1 MRTPARRALAGL
13 AVLGALATV
22 VVAAAPAVSTLA
34 ASPPA
39 VSTLV
44 LPSGAGFDSVEPL
57 GDRLLI
63 SGYDNQGDGCRWLV
77 VTPATLHVDA
87 SLQASCERPAIATE
101 PFVPVEFP
109 LRSSNSFAVRIAR
122 PNADAAR
129 VSYGPVV
136 MTFPDVSDTGAEFAY
151 GPGTLWIY
159 DVAARQGGALRA
171 EALDVS
177 TTTGAVVRT
186 VHLPKLYRPL
196 LAADAD
202 GLWIADSPE
211 GGDSAPV
218 PLYLL
223 APGASR
229 PRLVHRGG
237 YAAFWLLA
245 AGHTAWADIAS
256 STRHLYVIRQ
266 ELWRFDGTSASA
278 HALAG
283 ADELTEPGPALAP
296 GARSLWTISG
306 VSSSGRFYSCHTQ
319 RVVRIDARTGRQ
331 SVVATLA
338 LPGQPCDP
346 DRGVAYGGNADAFV
360 DGAFYFLDDVGAASA
375 LYRVEP

>member
-1 MRTPARRALAGL
+1 MRRPARRALAGL
-13 AVLGALATV
+13 AALGALATV
-22 VVAAAPAVSTLA
+22 VVAATPAVST
-34 ASPPA
+34 PA

-44 LPSGAGFDSVEPL
+44 LPSSAGFDSVEPL

-77 VTPATLHVDA
+77 VTPGTLHIDT
-87 SLQASCERPAIATE
+87 SLRASCERPPIATE
-101 PFVPVEFP
+101 RFVPVEFP
-109 LRSSNSFAVRIAR
+109 LRASNSLAVRIAR

-136 MTFPDVSDTGAEFAY
+136 MTFPDVSDTGAEFTY

-159 DVAARQGGALRA
+159 DVATRQGAGLRA
-171 EALDVS
+171 EVLEVS

-186 VHLPKLYRPL
+186 VHVPKLYRPL

-223 APGASR
+223 APDASR

-245 AGHTAWADIAS
+245 AGHTAWADITS
-256 STRHLYVIRQ
+256 STRHPYVIRQ
-266 ELWRFDGTSASA
+266 EIWRFDGPAASA
-278 HALAG
+278 HALAS

-296 GARSLWTISG
+296 GAGSLWLITG
-306 VSSSGRFYSCHTQ
+306 VSSNGRFYACHTQ
-319 RVVRIDARTGRQ
+319 RVVRIGAGSGRQ
-331 SVVATLA
+331 SVVATLE

-346 DRGVAYGGNADAFV
+346 YGGVAYGNGADAFV
-360 DGAFYFLDDVGAASA
+360 DGAFYFLDNVGAAST

>member
-1 MRTPARRALAGL
+1 M
-13 AVLGALATV
+13 
-22 VVAAAPAVSTLA
+22 
-34 ASPPA
+34 
-39 VSTLV
+39 LV
-44 LPSGAGFDSVEPL
+44 LPSSAGFDSVEPL

-63 SGYDNQGDGCRWLV
+63 SGFDDQGEGCRWLV
-77 VTPATLHVDA
+77 VTPATLHIDA
-87 SLQASCERPAIATE
+87 SLQASCERPPIATE

-109 LRSSNSFAVRIAR
+109 LRASNSLAVRIAR

-136 MTFPDVSDTGAEFAY
+136 MTFPDVSDTRAEFAY

-159 DVAARQGGALRA
+159 DVATRQGAGLRA
-171 EALDVS
+171 EVLEVS

-186 VHLPKLYRPL
+186 VHVPKLYRPL

-229 PRLVHRGG
+229 PRVVHRGG

-256 STRHLYVIRQ
+256 STRHPYVVRQ
-266 ELWRFDGTSASA
+266 EIWRVDGPAAPA
-278 HALAG
+278 HALAS

-296 GARSLWTISG
+296 GAGSLWLITG
-306 VSSSGRFYSCHTQ
+306 VSSNGRFYACHNQ
-319 RVVRIDARTGRQ
+319 RVVRIDAGSGRQ
-331 SVVATLA
+331 SVIATLE

-346 DRGVAYGGNADAFV
+346 DAGVAYGNGADAFV
-360 DGAFYFLDDVGAASA
+360 DGAFFFLDSVGAATT